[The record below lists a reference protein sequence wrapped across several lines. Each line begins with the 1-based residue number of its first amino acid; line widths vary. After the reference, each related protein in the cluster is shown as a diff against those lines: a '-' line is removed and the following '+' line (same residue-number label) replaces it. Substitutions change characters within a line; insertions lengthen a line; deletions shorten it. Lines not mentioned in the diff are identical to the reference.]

1 MKIILKILSI
11 VALAAILVTSCENK
25 KTEMKTEIAENK
37 LTIKEVIQNNDPE
50 KGKNVPN
57 NLVCMVNDLYMGK
70 EQIEVPF
77 EGKMYYGCCN
87 MCKEKIPKDESVRY
101 ATDPHSLKKISKAD
115 AYIVVIG
122 NNNEVAYF
130 ESEGNYQQFLK
141 ENS

>member
-1 MKIILKILSI
+1 MKIILKTLSI
-11 VALAAILVTSCENK
+11 VALAAILLISCESK
-25 KTEMKTEIAENK
+25 KTETTTAVTENK
-37 LTIKEVIQNNDPE
+37 AVSKEIVQKNNPE

-57 NLVCMVNDLYMGK
+57 NMVCMVNDAYMGK

-87 MCKEKIPKDESVRY
+87 MCKEKIPKDESARY

>member
-1 MKIILKILSI
+1 MKIILKTLSI
-11 VALAAILVTSCENK
+11 VALAAVLFTSCESK
-25 KTEMKTEIAENK
+25 KTEIKTAVAENK
-37 LTIKEVIQNNDPE
+37 SATKEVVQNNNSQ
-50 KGKNVPN
+50 KGINVPN
-57 NLVCMVNDLYMGK
+57 NMVCMVNDAYMGK

-87 MCKEKIPKDESVRY
+87 MCKEKIPKDESARY

-115 AYIVVIG
+115 AYIVIIG

-130 ESEGNYQQFLK
+130 ENEENYQQFLK

>member
-11 VALAAILVTSCENK
+11 VALAAILITSCENK

-57 NLVCMVNDLYMGK
+57 NLVCMVNDVYMGK

-87 MCKEKIPKDESVRY
+87 MCKEKIPKMKVFGMQLTR
-101 ATDPHSLKKISKAD
+101 IR
-115 AYIVVIG
+115 
-122 NNNEVAYF
+122 
-130 ESEGNYQQFLK
+130 
-141 ENS
+141 

>member
-1 MKIILKILSI
+1 MKIILKTLST
-11 VALAAILVTSCENK
+11 VALAAVLVTNCESK
-25 KTEMKTEIAENK
+25 KTEIKAVVAENK
-37 LTIKEVIQNNDPE
+37 AVAKEIVQKNNPE

-57 NLVCMVNDLYMGK
+57 NMVCMVNDAYMGK
-70 EQIEVPF
+70 EQIEVLF

-87 MCKEKIPKDESVRY
+87 MCKEKIPKDESARY

>member
-1 MKIILKILSI
+1 MKIILKTLSI
-11 VALAAILVTSCENK
+11 VALAAVLVISCESK
-25 KTEMKTEIAENK
+25 KTETTTAVTENK
-37 LTIKEVIQNNDPE
+37 AISKEIVQKNNPE
-50 KGKNVPN
+50 KGKNVPTN
-57 NLVCMVNDLYMGK
+57 MVCMVNDAYMGK

-87 MCKEKIPKDESVRY
+87 MCKEKIPKDESARY

>member
-87 MCKEKIPKDESVRY
+87 MCKEKIPKNEAARY

>member
-1 MKIILKILSI
+1 MKIILKTLSI
-11 VALAAILVTSCENK
+11 GALAAVLFTSCESK
-25 KTEMKTEIAENK
+25 KTEMKTVVAENK
-37 LTIKEVIQNNDPE
+37 SVTKEVVQNNNSQ

-57 NLVCMVNDLYMGK
+57 NMVCMVNDAYMGK

-77 EGKMYYGCCN
+77 EGKIYYGCCN
-87 MCKEKIPKDESVRY
+87 MCKEKIPKDENARY
-101 ATDPHSLKKISKAD
+101 TTDPLSLKKISKAD

-130 ESEGNYQQFLK
+130 ENEENYQQFLK

>member
-11 VALAAILVTSCENK
+11 IALAAILVTSCENK